1 MKPARSKE
9 HLAFVRSLPCCVSGR
24 SWGIEAAHVGRR
36 GLGQKCSD
44 FETIPL
50 NSLFHREQHR
60 IGLRAFCDAYELNIP
75 ALLALLNYKPRI
87 TVFDGWYF
95 GHWGNKGGGPADDNY
110 ILGFD
115 CFRLGAVERGLDFSI
130 RLLKDRVRDL
140 LSDRIRARIHEF
152 RER

>member
-1 MKPARSKE
+1 MKPARSKD

-24 SWGIEAAHVGRR
+24 TFGVEAAHVGRR

-50 NSLFHREQHR
+50 NALYHREQHR
-60 IGLRAFCDAYELNIP
+60 VGLRAFCKSYDLDIP
-75 ALLALLNYKPRI
+75 ALLTLLNHKPHV
-87 TVFDGWYF
+87 TVFDGYYF
-95 GHWGNKGGGPADDNY
+95 GMWGNKGGGPAPDNY

-115 CFRLGAVERGLDFSI
+115 CFRLGTLEQGLEFSI

-140 LSDRIRARIHEF
+140 LSDRIRARVREF
-152 RER
+152 QAR